1 MRTLEELQNDVLE
14 AYNVM
19 VEEMDILTTS
29 GDTECILSGLRAVL
43 SLRESLFKGYDD
55 TLTDEYDKWLL
66 EERRITGNIEIINK
80 CLDKTFNIAEW

>member
-29 GDTECILSGLRAVL
+29 GDIECILSGLRAVL
-43 SLRESLFKGYDD
+43 SLRESLFKDYDD

-80 CLDKTFNIAEW
+80 CLDKTFNIAE